1 MSKSHW
7 EAGRDEVGLAST
19 WGEAMASGHF
29 SVKRERSIGQ
39 NWQFLGKPR
48 LARDDDGTMMGPC
61 RIVQERSFIY
71 V

>member
-29 SVKRERSIGQ
+29 SVKREID
-39 NWQFLGKPR
+39 WAELAILGEASPR
-48 LARDDDGTMMGPC
+48 T
-61 RIVQERSFIY
+61 
-71 V
+71 